1 MDSIKKSKY
10 PLAPIY
16 EAITNSLEAIFQKE
30 YRAEEKP
37 EITVTFDFTGL
48 LENEATFSSVTIQDN
63 GIGFNDENYKR
74 FETLLDKSKGYN
86 NRGSGRIQYV
96 HRFIRVEVES
106 YFLAAQELHK
116 RNFVCNATQF
126 ITSHSDVI
134 TTEPVNSG
142 SRVVLLAGDSL
153 GSDQSF
159 YDSLKLTDIV
169 KDLRRHFL
177 LRYYLDSETGQ
188 NKAPVINIVFTKNG
202 HEQDRAV
209 VKPEDMPK
217 PSETGELSLQY
228 LKLDKNLSDEIKWT
242 AVQDK
247 SELMKWA
254 HFKLSDKD
262 LAHNS
267 VYLCSKGVTVEPV
280 SFDGLRKNEAV
291 DGHRYLTAFYG
302 DVLDD
307 DKNVSHS
314 VDSFRFPDRK
324 KIEAAIKEGDLYLPH
339 DEFLFSDTIKKE
351 INGVI
356 PGIYKDILDIQKT
369 QDNAVEQIAK
379 DHAISL
385 DIAKKANIRLSDSEE
400 KITEKLYRAQAEE
413 LSKENRKIQQIFQQL
428 NTLNPTDENYQN
440 ELEGKSKELLNLIPR
455 QNKEELGRYVIR
467 REMVAEVLRKILSKE
482 LVYQNT
488 KPAKGK
494 RNDKEGLVHD
504 LIFKRKS
511 KNTEPLNDL
520 WILSEEYVHFEGCSD
535 QELNKITDSAGQN
548 LLRYISDEELTK
560 YGIKSDR
567 RPDIFLFA
575 SERKCVLIELK
586 APDVDLSD
594 HLQQMIKYCSV
605 IANYSAKNIQSFYC
619 YLIGENINPIDL
631 DGEYK
636 ETFLGDWMRPHI
648 PIVSFG
654 DRKEIASAHME
665 IIKLSSIYARAHR
678 RNHSFADKLG
688 LRDILK
694 D

>member
-1 MDSIKKSKY
+1 MSSALVKTSFQGLMDSIKKSKY

-16 EAITNSLEAIFQKE
+16 EAITNSLEAIFQKN
-30 YRAEEKP
+30 YKDEEKP

-48 LENEATFSSVTIQDN
+48 LESEAAFSGVTIQDN
-63 GIGFNDENYKR
+63 GIGFNEENYKR

-96 HRFIRVEVES
+96 HRFKRVEVES
-106 YFLAAQELHK
+106 HFFTAQGLHK
-116 RNFVCNATQF
+116 RKFDCNATQF
-126 ITSHSDVI
+126 ITSHSDVL
-134 TTEPVNSG
+134 TTETLSSG
-142 SRVVLLAGDSL
+142 SKVILLAGDSL

-159 YDSLKLTDIV
+159 YDNLKLTDIV

-188 NKAPVINIVFTKNG
+188 NKAPIINIIFAKNG
-202 HEQDRAV
+202 HEQDRAI

-217 PSETGELSLQY
+217 PAETGQLSLKY
-228 LKLDKNLSDEIKWT
+228 LKLDKSASDEINWT
-242 AVQDK
+242 AVPDK
-247 SELMKWA
+247 FELLKWA

-291 DGHRYLTAFYG
+291 GGHRHLTAFYG

-324 KIEAAIKEGDLYLPH
+324 QIEAAIKEGDLYLPH

-369 QDNAVEQIAK
+369 QENAVEQIAR

-385 DIAKKANIRLSDSEE
+385 DIAKKANIRLSDNEE

-413 LSKENRKIQQIFQQL
+413 LSKENRKIRQIFQQL
-428 NTLNPTDENYQN
+428 NTLNPTDGNYQQ
-440 ELEGKSKELLNLIPR
+440 ELEGKSKELLDLIPR

-467 REMVAEVLRKILSKE
+467 REMVAEVLRKILAQE
-482 LVYQNT
+482 LDYQSAT
-488 KPAKGK
+488 PAKGK
-494 RNDKEGLVHD
+494 KKDKEGLVHD
-504 LIFKRKS
+504 LIFKRRS
-511 KNTEPLNDL
+511 KNTDPLNDL
-520 WILSEEYVHFEGCSD
+520 WILSEEYVHFDGCS
-535 QELNKITDSAGQN
+535 ELALNKITDSSGQN
-548 LLRYISDEELTK
+548 LLRHITTQEFYASPDYHNIRINGEEFHLGDVQARVVEQLHDALQSRTQWVHGK
-560 YGIKSDR
+560 TLIYGASSKAIR
-567 RPDIFLFA
+567 LRDIFK
-575 SERKCVLIELK
+575 SKR
-586 APDVDLSD
+586 
-594 HLQQMIKYCSV
+594 
-605 IANYSAKNIQSFYC
+605 
-619 YLIGENINPIDL
+619 
-631 DGEYK
+631 
-636 ETFLGDWMRPHI
+636 DWNKI
-648 PIVSFG
+648 
-654 DRKEIASAHME
+654 IASNGRGYYRLNVTEPHTA
-665 IIKLSSIYARAHR
+665 KYARA
-678 RNHSFADKLG
+678 A
-688 LRDILK
+688 
-694 D
+694 